1 MFMILQSAVV
11 AAAVLLAPTPEPSPI
26 PSDMHSLLAYGKGW
40 MFGAHEP
47 DGWTGY
53 TEHSDEIGSNVYFLP
68 IGQKFGQDGVI
79 IRVSILPKDFG
90 DDVGRDLTTDMAR
103 YKTATPDIKFSDFSA
118 EYPGGTVY
126 AKIYG
131 LKRADEYVS
140 YVNPGHTIDYYF
152 IVSLDPPPKQR
163 ASDSDIAAYRAV
175 IKTLTFLGQPK
186 H

>member
-1 MFMILQSAVV
+1 MISIVLAL
-11 AAAVLLAPTPEPSPI
+11 LLAPTPSPSAT
-26 PSDMHSLLAYGKGW
+26 PSDTHAVTVHGKGW
-40 MFGAHEP
+40 DLVGNNPE
-47 DGWTGY
+47 GWTGY
-53 TEHSDEIGSNVYFLP
+53 TAHAADIGSSLYFLP
-68 IGQKFGQDGVI
+68 VGQVFGQEGVI

-118 EYPGGTVY
+118 EYPGGAVY

-140 YVNPGHTIDYYF
+140 YVDPGHKIGYYF
-152 IVSLDPPPKQR
+152 IVSLDPPPKQS

-175 IKTLTFLGQPK
+175 IKTLTFLGKQ
-186 H
+186 